1 LVIPAAGASS
11 HTRTSRRWAKA
22 ACSRLPTP
30 HGRTSRRIRAIEPD
44 ADFHPRPHRRL
55 HGYSAPDDDI
65 ERHAKN
71 AYDEDCARL
80 RHPGTN
86 STLSE
91 PAAAVGR
98 VQLQRLNEFLRRR
111 RQIAKALDKGL
122 SEIPG
127 IRAQVEPPNVQS
139 ARHLYTCFLDP
150 DTGIDR
156 DELIRRLDQRGI
168 QIQLRYF
175 PLHLLPEWRQRG
187 HDLGECPVAER
198 IWFHEQIN
206 LPIYPQLED
215 WQVDFMIDT
224 MARAMREFIA

>member
-1 LVIPAAGASS
+1 M
-11 HTRTSRRWAKA
+11 
-22 ACSRLPTP
+22 
-30 HGRTSRRIRAIEPD
+30 
-44 ADFHPRPHRRL
+44 
-55 HGYSAPDDDI
+55 
-65 ERHAKN
+65 
-71 AYDEDCARL
+71 
-80 RHPGTN
+80 
-86 STLSE
+86 
-91 PAAAVGR
+91 
-98 VQLQRLNEFLRRR
+98 
-111 RQIAKALDKGL
+111 
-122 SEIPG
+122 
-127 IRAQVEPPNVQS
+127 QS